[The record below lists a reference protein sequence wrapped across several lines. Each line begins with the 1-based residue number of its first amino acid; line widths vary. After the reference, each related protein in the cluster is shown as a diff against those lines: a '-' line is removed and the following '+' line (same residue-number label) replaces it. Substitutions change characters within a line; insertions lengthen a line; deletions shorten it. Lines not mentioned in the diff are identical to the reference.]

1 MIRLF
6 VKERVSWILFFVLL
20 QLLIIGMG
28 YLDTSVSF
36 SSAIYIVFLS
46 TLFFLLFLVMRYVR
60 ETRFYK
66 DLKILNST
74 FDNSEIPVANTP
86 FEVITAERIAE
97 QNQMFNLQL
106 NELQTSVEQEK
117 DDILNWIHEVKTPL
131 TTMQLMIERTEDPA
145 LRSQLMYEWLRI
157 HLLLDQQLHQKRIPF
172 IQNDLYIEKVQM
184 EKLLYQEIKS
194 LRQWCMQK
202 GIGFDISLET
212 EEVLTDAKWCGFI
225 IRQLLTNAVKYSEA
239 SDICIRSTRQN
250 EITSLSIEDVGRGI
264 DPKDISRIFDKG
276 FTGTVDHQDH
286 AATGMGLYLAK
297 QVADALLIDIQ
308 VVSTDGEGTRFNLI
322 FAKENEMIRIASMR

>member
-6 VKERVSWILFFVLL
+6 LRERASWILFFCLL
-20 QLLIIGMG
+20 QLLVLAMG

-36 SSAIYIVFLS
+36 RSAVYIVFLS
-46 TLFFLLFLVMRYVR
+46 CLFFLLFLVMRYVR
-60 ETRFYK
+60 ETGFYK
-66 DLKILNST
+66 DVEKLNSS
-74 FDNSEIPVANTP
+74 FDSTEIPVANSP

-97 QNQMFNLQL
+97 QNQTFKNQL

-172 IQNDLYIEKVQM
+172 IQNDLYIEKVSI
-184 EKLLYQEIKS
+184 EKLLFQEIKS

-202 GIGFDISLET
+202 GIGFDMSLEA
-212 EEVLTDAKWCGFI
+212 EEVLTDAKWLGFI

-239 SDICIRSTRQN
+239 SDVCIRSTMDN
-250 EITSLSIEDVGRGI
+250 EVTTLSIEDFGRGI
-264 DPKDISRIFDKG
+264 DPKDLSRIFDKG
-276 FTGTVDHQDH
+276 FTGTANHYDH

-297 QVADALLIDIQ
+297 QVAEALLIDIQ
-308 VVSTDGEGTRFNLI
+308 MESTHGRGTRFNLI
-322 FAKENEMIRIASMR
+322 FAKENELIRIAI